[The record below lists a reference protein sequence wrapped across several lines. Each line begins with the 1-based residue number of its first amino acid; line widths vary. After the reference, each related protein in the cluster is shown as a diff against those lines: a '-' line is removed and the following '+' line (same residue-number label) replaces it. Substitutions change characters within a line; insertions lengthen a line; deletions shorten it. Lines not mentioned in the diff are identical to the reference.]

1 LFLPGFSVASV
12 QFKDRGGE
20 EFIVVGTARSL
31 ALHPTTHRG
40 GRLRVYR
47 YLKHKL
53 MLVHTTDIE
62 GEFYDCS
69 GFFIFLPILLPY
81 LKLI

>member
-62 GEFYDCS
+62 GECYDW
-69 GFFIFLPILLPY
+69 ILHLFTNTFA
-81 LKLI
+81 LFKVDLD